1 MSLPPPARY
10 RSVLR
15 LEPLESREVP
25 ATLVSPTTVTYQD
38 VDGDNV
44 TVLLS
49 QPKLTAANVNTLF
62 TFDVSSV
69 NGSNTT
75 KQQLRTIDL
84 SSLGV
89 AATGMAVTTT
99 AVRSTV
105 NGGDGFAALGQINA
119 TGIDL
124 GAVKVDGDLGRILAG
139 DATTTT
145 TGLASLK
152 VHSMGRFGT
161 STGATNLTTIQGRLG
176 SLTVRTDVKDA
187 FIQVL
192 GGVDG
197 KIGSIAIT
205 GSLIGGAGGASGLIV
220 SDGAITSLKIG
231 GDVIGGA
238 GGNSGRI
245 SSDGAITSLTIGGDV
260 IGGAG
265 NSSGCIFSFGAI
277 TSLAI
282 GGSVIGGAG
291 GNSGLIFSNGAI
303 TNLAIGGNLIGGAG
317 DPSGLIFSNGA
328 ITSLK
333 IGGDLIGGSAAGTD
347 NLRNS
352 GSIEAQRIG
361 TLTIGGSLT
370 AGTDTTSG
378 TFSTNGAIRV
388 SDDIGSVTIGNI
400 VGNATNPAII
410 SARGRAVPTT
420 TDLAIGKLTVKGRV
434 EFAQILAGYDTT
446 GAPVNADA
454 QIGPVIVVGDWIAS
468 SLVAGAIATNGLFG
482 DADDAAIAGGNPTIA
497 SKITSLTIGGQALG
511 TVGGADHFG
520 IVAQSIGIVKI
531 GGTTMPTAVGFG
543 NDDFFVGITSDFKI
557 NEI

>member
-238 GGNSGRI
+238 GDFSGRI

-265 NSSGCIFSFGAI
+265 NFSGRIFSA
-277 TSLAI
+277 
-282 GGSVIGGAG
+282 
-291 GNSGLIFSNGAI
+291 
-303 TNLAIGGNLIGGAG
+303 
-317 DPSGLIFSNGA
+317 GA

-333 IGGDLIGGSAAGTD
+333 IGGNLIGGSAAGTD

-378 TFSTNGAIRV
+378 TFKNNGAIRV
-388 SDDIGSVTIGNI
+388 VDDIGSVTIGNI

-434 EFAQILAGYDTT
+434 EFAQILAGYDTN
-446 GAPVNADA
+446 GVPVNADA

-468 SLVAGAIATNGLFG
+468 SLVAGAIGLGIDGMFG

-531 GGTTMPTAVGFG
+531 GGTTIPTAVGFG
-543 NDDFFVGITSDFKI
+543 NDDFFVGITGDFKV